1 MDEIRFR
8 VYGRLVICKRRTIEQ
23 VPESYRAD
31 VQKWI
36 DEQDA
41 IYKKGY

>member
-1 MDEIRFR
+1 MYEILVRM
-8 VYGRLVICKRRTIEQ
+8 YGRLVICKRRTIEQ
-23 VPESYRAD
+23 VPEAYRAD

-36 DEQDA
+36 DEQDE